1 MSLDCVLHFLRVR
14 DGAWRAVCCRDV
26 MQAKKQKEHWL
37 TSRFLL
43 EACLI
48 FYENINARHVRRQ
61 LASIF
66 SASVLAS
73 AASQEARGVAPWTLG
88 VQCASIGLVANAFAP
103 CVLKKGMPN
112 LGPRKTTGCV
122 FLGSSKF
129 WFSFFPVKL
138 QNWGTNSKRDMHDYR
153 RGEAEMRLFYGSTH
167 IYYLGAPD
175 RGYQTGS

>member
-1 MSLDCVLHFLRVR
+1 
-14 DGAWRAVCCRDV
+14 
-26 MQAKKQKEHWL
+26 MQAKKQKEQL

-61 LASIF
+61 LYLFGKCSGVCCKPRSPRRGSLDTGCTVRKHA
-66 SASVLAS
+66 
-73 AASQEARGVAPWTLG
+73 QEP
-88 VQCASIGLVANAFAP
+88 SGLVANAFADARFALAP

-112 LGPRKTTGCV
+112 LGPRKTTGCL